1 MSAALK
7 LPGRPLPTPPPARR
21 TRVLFT
27 DDEYLEREARSSNK
41 HEFRRGEIYAMAG
54 GTPMHCLVCGNV
66 IGALKSLARPR
77 GCRVFTSDLRI
88 HVPATGTYTYPDA
101 SVVCGPPETAEKDRN
116 SLVNPLVLVEVLS
129 ASTEDYDRGDKF
141 DDYRSIPSLRE
152 VLFLSLRE
160 RLVQHHRRVEGDRW
174 LLSEHRDG
182 AIELPALGGVILLE
196 DLYENVDFESA
207 E

>member
-7 LPGRPLPTPPPARR
+7 LPGRPIPPAPPARR
-21 TRVLFT
+21 TRILFT
-27 DDEYLEREARSSNK
+27 EDEYLEREAKSPNK
-41 HEFRRGEIYAMAG
+41 HELRRGEIYAMAG
-54 GTPMHCLVCGNV
+54 GTPMHSLLCGNA
-66 IGALKSLARPR
+66 IGALKNLVRSR

-88 HVPATGTYTYPDA
+88 HVSATGTYTYPDA
-101 SVVCGPPETAEKDRN
+101 SVVCGPPETAKKDRN
-116 SLVNPLVLVEVLS
+116 SLTNPLVLVEVLS

-152 VLFLSLRE
+152 VLFISQRE

-182 AIELPALGGVILLE
+182 AIDLPALGGTILID
-196 DLYENVDFESA
+196 DLYENVDLDSA